1 MSELAEEHG
10 HKLLPAGESLGAA
23 LGTMLLDR
31 LIELPARNQLLE
43 STVFSAIV
51 WPPYSQSA

>member
-31 LIELPARNQLLE
+31 LIELPARNQL
-43 STVFSAIV
+43 
-51 WPPYSQSA
+51 